1 MEIKH
6 GYPHLSIA
14 ERDRRWEGIRRT
26 MAEREID
33 ALIIRGHSGFWYGF
47 MGDLRYVT
55 GVNGHEGYCVFPK
68 EGEPTVFLW
77 FPPAALWSVQ
87 KQQSWVKDVRGG
99 GWPFGA
105 AACGERVKE
114 LGYGTGRIGIVG
126 LPGEREPEGIFS
138 HGAYLDVEKT
148 LPEAT
153 LLNATDIIEK
163 LRWIKSEE
171 EIECHTRAAEIG
183 DLAIETMGRSS
194 RPGVSQAE
202 VYGEMVRVMLANGS
216 EPPTMLL
223 WDAAP
228 MPQHAVYAAPDIK
241 LNQGDV
247 VINEI
252 SPKYCGYYA
261 HPHQPVCVGKP
272 ADELMRMYQ
281 FAYAA
286 FENGLATLRPGVRM
300 SEMCRA
306 LTEPIKEA
314 GYGWSRVPIHGMG
327 LANIEVPVWTDEAH
341 SGFPGSSRVE
351 AEDTVIQANM
361 ILAIQPICTSPD
373 DQGGIPVGDTVA
385 VTEDGARRLSKRT
398 IEFIEA

>member
-1 MEIKH
+1 
-6 GYPHLSIA
+6 
-14 ERDRRWEGIRRT
+14 

-183 DLAIETMGRSS
+183 DLAIEAMGRSS
-194 RPGVSQAE
+194 KPGVSQAE

-261 HPHQPVCVGKP
+261 PSPPAGVRGKTGGRVDADVSVCVCGIRERAGDSAP
-272 ADELMRMYQ
+272 RRPDERDVP
-281 FAYAA
+281 
-286 FENGLATLRPGVRM
+286 RP
-300 SEMCRA
+300 
-306 LTEPIKEA
+306 
-314 GYGWSRVPIHGMG
+314 
-327 LANIEVPVWTDEAH
+327 
-341 SGFPGSSRVE
+341 
-351 AEDTVIQANM
+351 
-361 ILAIQPICTSPD
+361 
-373 DQGGIPVGDTVA
+373 
-385 VTEDGARRLSKRT
+385 DGAHQRGRIRMVPRADPRNGPCEHRGSGLDG
-398 IEFIEA
+398 